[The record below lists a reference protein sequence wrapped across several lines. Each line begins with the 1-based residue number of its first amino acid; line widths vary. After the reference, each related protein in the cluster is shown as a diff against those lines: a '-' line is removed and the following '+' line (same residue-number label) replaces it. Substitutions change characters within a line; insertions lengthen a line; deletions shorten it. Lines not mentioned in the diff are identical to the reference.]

1 MVIETPPRS
10 WSPWQWLYAG
20 GHRLRYAALHRR
32 ARHLQRPVL
41 SVGNLHWGGG
51 GKTPLVAA
59 IAGHLRDAGMAVAI
73 LTRGYGG
80 KGEGVRILS
89 RGEGPLLGPK
99 IAGDEPVLLAGQLPG
114 VSIVVCPDRHHAGR
128 HAMHRLE
135 PPPDVFLLDD
145 GFSHVRLHR
154 DLDLLAF
161 PAADPFGGGR
171 LAPGGR
177 LREPLSAVRRAG
189 AVLRTGVA
197 DSPDDAHSA
206 ESAAEGAAHDAG
218 AGTRLA
224 AALGPWGYTGPG
236 FISRTVAEEPR
247 LVGRGELRPGA
258 KTIVVSGIARP
269 GSFLATVRS
278 RGFEVVEH
286 LELKD
291 HHPYPPASIAKIL
304 DAYRRH
310 GAELVLTTGK
320 DRVKLQGR
328 LEIPLAEIPIRAEPE
343 PGFFEWLDE
352 RLDEL
357 RSDPAA

>member
-1 MVIETPPRS
+1 MTITIETPPRS

-32 ARHLQRPVL
+32 ARHLPRPVL

-89 RGEGPLLGPK
+89 RGEGPLLGPR

-114 VSIVVCPDRHHAGR
+114 VSIVVCPNRHHAGSN
-128 HAMHRLE
+128 AMHRLD

-145 GFSHVRLHR
+145 GFSHLALHR

-189 AVLRTGVA
+189 AVLLTGTG
-197 DSPDDAHSA
+197 DDAATGAHPT
-206 ESAAEGAAHDAG
+206 ESAGRDG
-218 AGTRLA
+218 AGGEQLA
-224 AALGPWGYTGPG
+224 AALRPWGYTGPG
-236 FISRTVAEEPR
+236 FASRTVAEEPR
-247 LVGRGELRPGA
+247 MIGHGELSPGA
-258 KTIVVSGIARP
+258 KAVVVSGIARP
-269 GSFLATVRS
+269 RSFLATVR
-278 RGFEVVEH
+278 RAGFEIVEH
-286 LELKD
+286 LDFQD
-291 HHPYPPASIAKIL
+291 HHPYPAASIGKITG
-304 DAYRRH
+304 AFQRH

-328 LEIPLAEIPIRAEPE
+328 LDIPLAEIPIRAEPE
-343 PGFFEWLDE
+343 AGFFEWLDQ
-352 RLDEL
+352 RLEDIG
-357 RSDPAA
+357 SG